1 MKNLYKWMVFSC
13 LALGT
18 VSCDFDTEN
27 YQDISID
34 QAYQSVQD
42 VQNGMNGAYNALGA
56 YGFLGNYALA
66 YGDFCA
72 GISEGS
78 ASTGHFYYQSNWI
91 ISDTDA
97 ELEYMWAYGFKV
109 IDAATRTIAGGK
121 KVLADADKLFLDP
134 SDVAN
139 VNLYIAQC
147 YALKALAN
155 YYLVN
160 LFALPYQQ
168 GANNLG
174 LPLVKDEPVAEFT
187 KIDRATVGATYTQI
201 TDDIQMAE
209 DYMAEA
215 LGATNESGKPLV
227 SAPSAFFMGP
237 MAVQALKARVNMFL
251 GEYNVAKTAALK
263 AIELKGKGN
272 GTGDDNMPS
281 DEIYQSMWTS
291 LAVTDEDLF
300 TISKSEADNLSA
312 NSLNT
317 LYGSYGSTLSDVAV
331 NTYGEN
337 DIRAKLLDGNS
348 TLKFQGLPTSAATS
362 NIPIFRKSEMSLIL
376 AEIYARAN
384 DVTNAQKYL
393 MYTAKRDKDIET
405 TADLPSSQADLLKF
419 ISEERIREFAGE
431 GHRFYDA
438 RRMGD
443 KIVGVGTVPF
453 DIQKFVFP
461 IPAAE
466 INAGYCTQQNEGWSD
481 NLPQ

>member
-1 MKNLYKWMVFSC
+1 MKNLYKWMMFSW
-13 LALGT
+13 LAFGV

-27 YQDISID
+27 YQEISID

-42 VQNGMNGAYNALGA
+42 VQNGMNGAYNALGD
-56 YGFLGNYALA
+56 YYFLGNYAIA

-78 ASTGHFYYQSNWI
+78 ASTGHFYYQSNWV
-91 ISDTDA
+91 ISDTDQ
-97 ELEYMWAYGFKV
+97 ELEDMWLYGFKV
-109 IDAATRTIAGGK
+109 IDAATRTVIGGK
-121 KVLADADKLFLDP
+121 KVLADADKLFLDN
-134 SDVAN
+134 SDIAN

-147 YALKALAN
+147 YALKALSN

-168 GANNLG
+168 GAGNLG

-187 KIDRATVGATYTQI
+187 KIDRATVGETYEQI
-201 TDDIQMAE
+201 TGDIEQAE
-209 DYMAEA
+209 IYMDRA
-215 LGATNESGKPLV
+215 LTATDESGKALL
-227 SAPSAFFMGP
+227 STPSAFFMGP
-237 MAVQALKARVNMFL
+237 MAIQALKARVNMML
-251 GEYNVAKTAALK
+251 GNYGVAKTAAEN
-263 AIELKGKGN
+263 AIALKGKGD
-272 GTGDDNMPS
+272 GTGNDGTPS
-281 DEIYQSMWTS
+281 NDIYLSMWTS
-291 LAVTDEDLF
+291 LAVSDEDLF

-317 LYGSYGSTLSDVAV
+317 LYGSYGCTLSENARK
-331 NTYGEN
+331 TYGPN
-337 DIRAKLLDGNS
+337 DIRAKLIGDNT

-362 NIPIFRKSEMSLIL
+362 NIPVFRKSEMSLIL
-376 AEIYARAN
+376 AEVYARAS
-384 DVTNAQKYL
+384 DVPKAQKYL
-393 MYTAKRDKDIET
+393 MYTAKRNEDLDMS
-405 TADLPSSQADLLKF
+405 DLPSTKDGLLEF

-438 RRMGD
+438 RRMGE
-443 KIVGVGTVPF
+443 KIEGIGTVPF

-466 INAGYCTQQNEGWSD
+466 INAGYCTQQNDGWAD